1 LSFIYT
7 WSDNV
12 YKHTYIHTYRHCH
25 SSSFVK
31 RIYQYDATEK
41 KEIFFFFE
49 SIPWI
54 QVFTFL
60 LSYCQELVHYVLE
73 DQRYSHLFN
82 RYTLIHG
89 FNFSYF
95 LHLCLNWRSMSAQSF
110 LVSIF
115 FLRICVCLYACVSY
129 QTKLKLKV
137 KWERGWW

>member
-1 LSFIYT
+1 MCTNI
-7 WSDNV
+7 
-12 YKHTYIHTYRHCH
+12 HTYIHTDIVTHHLLWKEYTNMMQL
-25 SSSFVK
+25 K
-31 RIYQYDATEK
+31 K